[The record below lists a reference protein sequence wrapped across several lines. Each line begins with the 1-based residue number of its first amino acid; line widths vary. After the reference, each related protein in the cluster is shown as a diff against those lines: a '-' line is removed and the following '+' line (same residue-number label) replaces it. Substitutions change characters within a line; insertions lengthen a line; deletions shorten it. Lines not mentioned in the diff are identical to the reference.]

1 MSNNT
6 LARLSVELAA
16 NTAAFQQDMG
26 KAARIAEQEMKGVA
40 DAAMKVGGLIGA
52 GLAAGAAAF
61 TALAKQSI
69 NAADEMGEMAQKVG
83 MSTEA
88 LSANA
93 YVAKMS
99 GVETDTLTNAI
110 KKLSVNV
117 VDAARG
123 QGAAKDA
130 FAALGIELKDQNGQ
144 LKDSDTIIR
153 ELSGRMS
160 QFEDGA
166 VKTALATD
174 IFGKA
179 GADLIP
185 MLNQGEEG
193 FAALTKE
200 AEQMGLILS
209 TETANAAGEF
219 NDSLDR
225 MKSAIAGNVN
235 TVVAQM
241 LPVFNQLAGDMAKA
255 SMEGGVLTGI
265 ANGLAVAFKVMVT
278 GGYTVAAVLE
288 YIGNQAGMAGAA
300 LTAVLTGDFAAAKAA
315 LSDDTA
321 AVQFGKRV
329 EGIAALWDKTA
340 VSAGAAADAQ
350 KNALGAIPNYTTPD
364 PKSPKNKPKGPKDK
378 PGPKGPT
385 DADIEAELWDYS
397 RDVIVQEQKAAA
409 DAMAQEKKAAADAA
423 AIFERDKAKVQ
434 SAIQS
439 IQQGLMTKRKL
450 EMQDFQ
456 QKQQFLEQSTQ
467 YELMSEQQKLAT
479 MEALKR
485 DHKAKLKALDDE
497 ELRQKNEQRQKM
509 VGLVNNGLSSI
520 ASSQSKYAKVAQMA
534 QKAQALW
541 QVGIDTRAMMVG
553 AYRAMVNIP
562 YVGPALA
569 VAAAGAAFAFG
580 AAQAAAIGGSV
591 GGSASAGSATSTGSV
606 ASTGSIASTES
617 KPASSSDAMN
627 TGTTILQVPHDS
639 IMTARQVADMLDD
652 VYASGKQPQ
661 NLRVLLT

>member
-16 NTAAFQQDMG
+16 NTAAFQQDLG
-26 KAARIAEQEMKGVA
+26 KAARIAEQEMKSVA

-110 KKLSVNV
+110 KKLNVNV

-160 QFEDGA
+160 EFEDGA

-340 VSAGAAADAQ
+340 VSAGAAAVAQ
-350 KNALGAIPNYTTPD
+350 EKALGAVPNYASAAGKKGKAGRTVKEKD
-364 PKSPKNKPKGPKDK
+364 NFDYEKSGSLFKESDERSE
-378 PGPKGPT
+378 
-385 DADIEAELWDYS
+385 DEAAS
-397 RDVIVQEQKAAA
+397 AAA
-409 DAMAQEKKAAADAA
+409 Y
-423 AIFERDKAKVQ
+423 IERDKARVK
-434 SAIQS
+434 AALES
-439 IQQGLMTKRKL
+439 IQQGLMSRRQL
-450 EMQDFQ
+450 EMQDFE
-456 QKQQFLEQSTQ
+456 QKRITVEQSTQ
-467 YELMSEQQKLAT
+467 YLLMNEQQKLAT
-479 MEALKR
+479 MEALER

-497 ELRQKNEQRQKM
+497 ELRQKQEQRQKM
-509 VGLVNNGLSSI
+509 VGLVNNGLSTI

-553 AYRAMVNIP
+553 AYKAMVGIP
-562 YVGPALA
+562 VVGPALA
-569 VAAAGAAFAFG
+569 VAASAAAFAFG

-591 GGSASAGSATSTGSV
+591 GGSASAGSATSAGSV

-617 KPASSSDAMN
+617 KPASSRDAAN
-627 TGTTILQVPHDS
+627 TGTTIWQMPYDA
-639 IMTARQVADMLDD
+639 IMTARQIADALDE

>member
-40 DAAMKVGGLIGA
+40 DAAMKAGGLIGA

-69 NAADEMGEMAQKVG
+69 NAADEMGETAQKIG
-83 MSTEA
+83 MSTES
-88 LSANA
+88 LSA
-93 YVAKMS
+93 YSYIAKMS
-99 GVETDTLTNAI
+99 GTDTDTLTNAV
-110 KKLSVNV
+110 KKLNVNV

-153 ELSGRMS
+153 EVSGRMS
-160 QFEDGA
+160 EFEDGA

-288 YIGNQAGMAGAA
+288 YIGTQAGMAGAA
-300 LTAVLTGDFAAAKAA
+300 LTAVLTGDFAAAKAV

-340 VSAGAAADAQ
+340 VSAGAAAVAQ
-350 KNALGAIPNYTTPD
+350 EKALGSAPNYASAAG
-364 PKSPKNKPKGPKDK
+364 KSSKGSKAK
-378 PGPKGPT
+378 AGPKGPT
-385 DADIEAELWDYS
+385 DADIEAELWGYS
-397 RDVIVQEQKAAA
+397 RDAIA
-409 DAMAQEKKAAADAA
+409 DEKKAAADAA

-439 IQQGLMTKRKL
+439 IQQGLMTKRNL

-497 ELRQKNEQRQKM
+497 ELRQKKEQRQKM
-509 VGLVNNGLSSI
+509 VGLVNNGLSTI

-541 QVGIDTRAMMVG
+541 QVGVDTRAMMVG
-553 AYRAMVNIP
+553 AYKAMVGIP
-562 YVGPALA
+562 VVGPALA
-569 VAAAGAAFAFG
+569 VAASAAAFAFG

-591 GGSASAGSATSTGSV
+591 GGSASTGSASSAGSV
-606 ASTGSIASTES
+606 ASAGSMASTETKS
-617 KPASSSDAMN
+617 SAASDSMT
-627 TGTTILQVPHDS
+627 TGTTIVQIPENA
-639 IMTARQVADMLDD
+639 IMTARQIADMLDD

-661 NLRVLLT
+661 NLKVLLA

>member
-16 NTAAFQQDMG
+16 NTAAFQQDLG
-26 KAARIAEQEMKGVA
+26 KAARIAEQELKGVA
-40 DAAMKVGGLIGA
+40 DAAMKAGGLIGA
-52 GLAAGAAAF
+52 GLAAGATAF
-61 TALAKQSI
+61 VALAKQSI
-69 NAADEMGEMAQKVG
+69 DAADEMGETAQKIG
-83 MSTEA
+83 MSTQS
-88 LSANA
+88 LSAFS
-93 YVAKMS
+93 YIAKMS
-99 GVETDTLTNAI
+99 GTDTETLTGAV
-110 KKLSVNV
+110 KKLSVNM
-117 VDAARG
+117 VDAANG

-144 LKDSDTIIR
+144 LKNSDTIIR
-153 ELSGRMS
+153 EVAGRMS
-160 QFEDGA
+160 EFEDGA

-185 MLNQGEEG
+185 MMNQGEAG

-200 AEQMGLILS
+200 AEQMGLVLS
-209 TETANAAGEF
+209 DETANAAGEF

-241 LPVFNQLAGDMAKA
+241 LPVFNQMAGDMAKA

-340 VSAGAAADAQ
+340 VSAGAAAVAQ
-350 KNALGAIPNYTTPD
+350 EKALGAAPAYGGGAG
-364 PKSPKNKPKGPKDK
+364 KKGAGSRGGGPKT
-378 PGPKGPT
+378 PKGPT
-385 DADIEAELWDYS
+385 DADIEAELWGYS
-397 RDVIVQEQKAAA
+397 RDAIA
-409 DAMAQEKKAAADAA
+409 DEKKAASDAA

-439 IQQGLMTKRKL
+439 IQQGLMTKRQL

-456 QKQQFLEQSTQ
+456 QKQLILEQSSQ
-467 YELMSEQQKLAT
+467 YELMTEQQKLAT
-479 MEALKR
+479 MEALER
-485 DHKAKLKALDDE
+485 EHKARIKTLDDE
-497 ELRQKNEQRQKM
+497 ELRQKNENRNRM
-509 VGLVNNGLSSI
+509 IGLFNNGLSTI
-520 ASSQSKYAKVAQMA
+520 AGSQSRFAKAAQVA

-553 AYRAMVNIP
+553 AYKAMAGIP
-562 YVGPALA
+562 IVGPALG
-569 VAAAGAAFAFG
+569 VAAATAAFAFG
-580 AAQAAAIGGSV
+580 AAQAGAIGGSI
-591 GGSASAGSATSTGSV
+591 GGSSSAGSASSAGSV
-606 ASTGSIASTES
+606 ASTGSMASTEP
-617 KPASSSDAMN
+617 KPSG
-627 TGTTILQVPHDS
+627 TEPIGPGTTIVQIPENSV
-639 IMTARQVADMLDD
+639 MTARQIADMLDD

-661 NLRVLLT
+661 NLRVLLA

>member
-26 KAARIAEQEMKGVA
+26 KAARIAEQEMKSVA

-110 KKLSVNV
+110 KKLNVNV

-340 VSAGAAADAQ
+340 VSAGAAAVAQ
-350 KNALGAIPNYTTPD
+350 EKALGSAPNYASGAG
-364 PKSPKNKPKGPKDK
+364 KSSKGSKAK
-378 PGPKGPT
+378 AGPKGPT
-385 DADIEAELWDYS
+385 DADIEAELWGYS
-397 RDVIVQEQKAAA
+397 RDAIE
-409 DAMAQEKKAAADAA
+409 QEKKAASDAA

-439 IQQGLMTKRKL
+439 IQQGLMTKRQL

-456 QKQQFLEQSTQ
+456 QKRQVLRQSTQ
-467 YELMSEQQKLAT
+467 FELMSEQQKLAT
-479 MEALKR
+479 MEALVR

-497 ELRQKNEQRQKM
+497 ELRQKQERRQKM
-509 VGLVNNGLSSI
+509 VGLVNNGLSTI

-553 AYRAMVNIP
+553 AYKAMVGIP
-562 YVGPALA
+562 VVGPALA
-569 VAAAGAAFAFG
+569 VAASAAAFAFG

>member
-26 KAARIAEQEMKGVA
+26 KAARIAEKELKGIG
-40 DAAMKVGGLIGA
+40 DAATKMGGLLGA
-52 GLAAGAAAF
+52 GIAAGAAAF
-61 TALAKQSI
+61 MALAKQSI
-69 NAADEMGEMAQKVG
+69 NAADEMGETAQKIG
-83 MSTEA
+83 MSTEK
-88 LSANA
+88 LSA
-93 YVAKMS
+93 YSYIAKMS
-99 GVETDTLTNAI
+99 GTDTDTLTNAV
-110 KKLSVNV
+110 KKLNVNV

-130 FAALGIELKDQNGQ
+130 FTALGIELKDQNGQ
-144 LKDSDTIIR
+144 LKDSDTIMR
-153 ELSGRMS
+153 EVSGRMS

-185 MLNQGEEG
+185 MLNQGEAG
-193 FAALTKE
+193 FASLTAE

-209 TETANAAGEF
+209 TDAANAAGQF
-219 NDSLDR
+219 NDNIDR
-225 MKSAIAGNVN
+225 MKSSIAGAVN
-235 TVVAQM
+235 QVVAQM
-241 LPVFNQLAGDMAKA
+241 LPTFNQLAGDMAKA

-300 LTAVLTGDFAAAKAA
+300 LTAVMTGDFAAAKAA

-340 VSAGAAADAQ
+340 VSAGAAAAAQ
-350 KNALGAIPNYTTPD
+350 GKALGATPAYQT
-364 PKSPKNKPKGPKDK
+364 KPKGGKPPKPAAEKDNFDYA
-378 PGPKGPT
+378 GGGLSMGAN
-385 DADIEAELWDYS
+385 DELAAGEAAS
-397 RDVIVQEQKAAA
+397 AAA
-409 DAMAQEKKAAADAA
+409 Y
-423 AIFERDKAKVQ
+423 IERDKAKVQ
-434 SAIQS
+434 AALQS
-439 IQQGLMTKRKL
+439 IQQGLMTKREL
-450 EMQDFQ
+450 EIQDFQ
-456 QKQQFLEQSTQ
+456 QKQLVLQQSTQ
-467 YELMSEQQKLAT
+467 YELMNEQQKLAT
-479 MEALKR
+479 MEALER
-485 DHKAKLKALDDE
+485 DHKAKLKSLDDD
-497 ELRQKNEQRQKM
+497 ELRQKQEQRQKM
-509 VGLVNNGLSSI
+509 VGLVNNGLSTI

-541 QVGIDTRAMMVG
+541 QVGVDTRAMMVG

-591 GGSASAGSATSTGSV
+591 GGSSSAGSATSTGSV

-617 KPASSSDAMN
+617 KQSSSSDVMN
-627 TGTTILQVPHDS
+627 TGTTILQLPEDS
-639 IMTARQVADMLDD
+639 IMTARQIADMLDV

-661 NLRVLLT
+661 NLRVLLA

>member
-69 NAADEMGEMAQKVG
+69 NAADEMGETAQKIG
-83 MSTEA
+83 MSTES
-88 LSANA
+88 LSA
-93 YVAKMS
+93 YSYIAKMS
-99 GVETDTLTNAI
+99 GTDTDTLTNAV
-110 KKLSVNV
+110 KKLNVNV

-153 ELSGRMS
+153 EVSGRMS
-160 QFEDGA
+160 EFEDGA

-288 YIGNQAGMAGAA
+288 YIGTQAGMAGAA
-300 LTAVLTGDFAAAKAA
+300 LTAVLTGDFAAAKAV

-340 VSAGAAADAQ
+340 VSAGEAANAQ
-350 KNALGAIPNYTTPD
+350 QKALGAIPNYTT
-364 PKSPKNKPKGPKDK
+364 KKPKDRKDK

-385 DADIEAELWDYS
+385 DADIEAELWGYS
-397 RDVIVQEQKAAA
+397 RDAIAE
-409 DAMAQEKKAAADAA
+409 EKKAAADAA

-439 IQQGLMTKRKL
+439 IQQGLMTKRQL

-456 QKQQFLEQSTQ
+456 QKQQVLQQSTQ
-467 YELMSEQQKLAT
+467 FELMSEQQKLAT

-509 VGLVNNGLSSI
+509 VGLVNNGLSTI

-553 AYRAMVNIP
+553 AYKAMVGIP
-562 YVGPALA
+562 VVGPALA
-569 VAAAGAAFAFG
+569 VAASAAAFAFG
-580 AAQAAAIGGSV
+580 AAQAAAIGGSI
-591 GGSASAGSATSTGSV
+591 GGSASTGSASSAGSV
-606 ASTGSIASTES
+606 ASAGSMASTETKS
-617 KPASSSDAMN
+617 SAASDSMT
-627 TGTTILQVPHDS
+627 TGTTIVQIPENA
-639 IMTARQVADMLDD
+639 IMTARQIADMLDD

-661 NLRVLLT
+661 NLKVLLA

>member
-40 DAAMKVGGLIGA
+40 DAAMKAGGLIGA

-340 VSAGAAADAQ
+340 VSAGAAAVAQ
-350 KNALGAIPNYTTPD
+350 EKALGSAPNYASAAG
-364 PKSPKNKPKGPKDK
+364 KSKKGPKAKTEKDNFDY
-378 PGPKGPT
+378 GAGGLNFG
-385 DADIEAELWDYS
+385 ENEEL
-397 RDVIVQEQKAAA
+397 AAA
-409 DAMAQEKKAAADAA
+409 EAASAAAF
-423 AIFERDKAKVQ
+423 IERDKAKVQ
-434 SAIQS
+434 AALQS
-439 IQQGLMTKRKL
+439 IQQGLMTKRQL
-450 EMQDFQ
+450 EMQDFE
-456 QKQQFLEQSTQ
+456 QKRITVEQSTQ
-467 YELMSEQQKLAT
+467 YLLMNEQQKLAT
-479 MEALKR
+479 MEALER

-509 VGLVNNGLSSI
+509 VGLVNNGLSAI

-553 AYRAMVNIP
+553 AYKAMVGIP
-562 YVGPALA
+562 VVGPALA
-569 VAAAGAAFAFG
+569 VAASAAAFAFG

>member
-69 NAADEMGEMAQKVG
+69 NAADEMGETAQKIG
-83 MSTEA
+83 MSTES
-88 LSANA
+88 LSA
-93 YVAKMS
+93 YSYIAKMS
-99 GVETDTLTNAI
+99 GTDTDTLTNAV
-110 KKLSVNV
+110 KKLNVNV

-350 KNALGAIPNYTTPD
+350 KNALGAIPNYTTKK
-364 PKSPKNKPKGPKDK
+364 PKSPKDK

-385 DADIEAELWDYS
+385 DADIEAELWGYS
-397 RDVIVQEQKAAA
+397 RDAIA
-409 DAMAQEKKAAADAA
+409 DEKKAASDAA

-439 IQQGLMTKRKL
+439 IQQGLMTKRQL

-479 MEALKR
+479 MEALER
-485 DHKAKLKALDDE
+485 DHKAKLKAMDDE
-497 ELRQKNEQRQKM
+497 ELRQKQEQRQKM
-509 VGLVNNGLSSI
+509 VGLVNNGLSTI
-520 ASSQSKYAKVAQMA
+520 ASSQTKAAKAAQVA

-541 QVGIDTRAMMVG
+541 QVGVDTRAMMVG
-553 AYRAMVNIP
+553 AYKAMVGIP
-562 YVGPALA
+562 VVGPALA
-569 VAAAGAAFAFG
+569 VAASAAAFAFG

-639 IMTARQVADMLDD
+639 IMTARQMADMLDD

>member
-40 DAAMKVGGLIGA
+40 DAAMKAGGLIGA

-69 NAADEMGEMAQKVG
+69 NAADEMGETAQKIG
-83 MSTEA
+83 MSTES
-88 LSANA
+88 LSA
-93 YVAKMS
+93 YSYIAKMS
-99 GVETDTLTNAI
+99 GSDTDTLVGAV
-110 KKLSVNV
+110 KKLNVNI

-130 FAALGIELKDQNGQ
+130 FAALGIELKDQNGK
-144 LKDSDTIIR
+144 LKDSETVMR
-153 ELSGRMS
+153 EMAGRMS
-160 QFEDGA
+160 EFEDGA

-174 IFGKA
+174 IMGKS

-185 MLNQGEEG
+185 MFNQGTKG
-193 FAALTKE
+193 FASLTDE
-200 AEQMGLILS
+200 AKRLGVTIS
-209 TETANAAGEF
+209 GETSQAAGEF

-225 MKSAIAGNVN
+225 MKFAIAGNVN

-340 VSAGAAADAQ
+340 VSAGEAANAQ
-350 KNALGAIPNYTTPD
+350 QKALGAIPNYTT
-364 PKSPKNKPKGPKDK
+364 KKPKDRKDK

-385 DADIEAELWDYS
+385 DADIEAELWGYS
-397 RDVIVQEQKAAA
+397 RDAIAE
-409 DAMAQEKKAAADAA
+409 EKKAASDAA

-439 IQQGLMTKRKL
+439 IQQGLMTKRQL
-450 EMQDFQ
+450 ELQDFQ
-456 QKQQFLEQSTQ
+456 QKQQMLEQGVQ
-467 YELMSEQQKLAT
+467 LELMTEQQKLTAL
-479 MEALKR
+479 EALTR
-485 DHKAKLKALDDE
+485 EHKAKIKELDDTE
-497 ELRQKNEQRQKM
+497 AAQKKANQDKILNF
-509 VGLVNNGLSSI
+509 VGNGLAAIAGKNRAAQAAALLLQNRAALKSI
-520 ASSQSKYAKVAQMA
+520 AM
-534 QKAQALW
+534 
-541 QVGIDTRAMMVG
+541 DTKTMMVG
-553 AYRAMVNIP
+553 AYRAMASIP
-562 YVGPALA
+562 FVGPALG

-580 AAQAAAIGGSV
+580 AAQAASIGGSI
-591 GGSASAGSATSTGSV
+591 GGSASTGSASSAGSV
-606 ASTGSIASTES
+606 ASAGSMASTETKS
-617 KPASSSDAMN
+617 SAASDSMT
-627 TGTTILQVPHDS
+627 TGTTIVQIPENA
-639 IMTARQVADMLDD
+639 IMTARQIADMLDD

-661 NLRVLLT
+661 NLKVLLA

>member
-16 NTAAFQQDMG
+16 NTAAFQQDLG
-26 KAARIAEQEMKGVA
+26 KAARVAEQELKGVA
-40 DAAMKVGGLIGA
+40 DAAAKAGGLIGA

-61 TALAKQSI
+61 AALAKQSI
-69 NAADEMGEMAQKVG
+69 NAADEMGETAQKIG
-83 MSTEA
+83 MSTES
-88 LSANA
+88 LSA
-93 YVAKMS
+93 YSYIAKMS
-99 GVETDTLTNAI
+99 GTDTDTLTNAV
-110 KKLSVNV
+110 KKLNVNV

-130 FAALGIELKDQNGQ
+130 FAALGIELKGQNGQ
-144 LKDSDTIIR
+144 LKDSDTLIR
-153 ELSGRMS
+153 EVSGRMS
-160 QFEDGA
+160 EFEDGA

-193 FAALTKE
+193 FAALTAE

-209 TETANAAGEF
+209 NETANAAGEF

-340 VSAGAAADAQ
+340 VSAGAAANAQ
-350 KNALGAIPNYTTPD
+350 QKALGAIPNYTTT
-364 PKSPKNKPKGPKDK
+364 KPKDKKDK

-385 DADIEAELWDYS
+385 DADIEADLWGWS
-397 RDVIVQEQKAAA
+397 Q
-409 DAMAQEKKAAADAA
+409 DAIEQEKRAAADAA

-439 IQQGLMTKRKL
+439 IQQGLMTKRQL

-456 QKQQFLEQSTQ
+456 QKQAVLQQSTQ
-467 YELMSEQQKLAT
+467 FELMTEQQKLAT
-479 MEALKR
+479 MEALER

-497 ELRQKNEQRQKM
+497 ELRQKQEQRQKM
-509 VGLVNNGLSSI
+509 VGLVNNGLSTI
-520 ASSQSKYAKVAQMA
+520 ASSQTKFAKAAQVV

-541 QVGIDTRAMMVG
+541 QIGVDTRTAAVAAYKALVG
-553 AYRAMVNIP
+553 VGP
-562 YVGPALA
+562 FGPALA
-569 VAAAGAAFAFG
+569 VAAAGAAMAFG
-580 AAQAAAIGGSV
+580 AAQAAAVGGSI
-591 GGSASAGSATSTGSV
+591 GGSASTGSAASAGSV
-606 ASTGSIASTES
+606 ASAGSMASTETKS
-617 KPASSSDAMN
+617 SAASDSMT
-627 TGTTILQVPHDS
+627 TGTTIVQIPENA
-639 IMTARQVADMLDD
+639 IMTARQIADMLDD

-661 NLRVLLT
+661 NLKVLLA